1 MVHSPPTLFAKPENQ
16 IMNKKIDIGIIGAG
30 RWGPNVIGA
39 LRRIHQ
45 VNANCIADINQSSF
59 DQLEKRFN
67 GLKTFTDSAAL
78 IESSELDA
86 IMVCT
91 PVTTHLDLVEQALLH
106 GKHVFV
112 EKPFGQDPDKC
123 TELCVI
129 AENKKLS
136 IMVGHVFLFN
146 SSILALK
153 KIIDSGELGEIQHIE
168 AHRTNLGPVRKDV
181 NAVWDLTSHDVSIF
195 DFLLDSLPEA
205 VSCIGSCR
213 LDPNIEDT
221 TYTTFRYPESII
233 AHAHASWLN
242 PRKVRQITV
251 IGSKKMAL
259 WDDLNLEHPITI
271 FDSSIGLKQS
281 YYSDSFASH
290 RLSYNRG
297 DVTLPSIPN
306 NEPLFEELK
315 HFIQVIEGNEKNRS
329 SGRYGVEIANT
340 LRAADQSLKAE
351 GAFINIGRS

>member
-1 MVHSPPTLFAKPENQ
+1 
-16 IMNKKIDIGIIGAG
+16 MNKKIDIGIIGAG

-45 VNANCIADINQSSF
+45 VNANCIADVNQSSF

-91 PVTTHLDLVEQALLH
+91 PVTTHLDLVKQALLQ

-271 FDSSIGLKQS
+271 FDSSIGLEQS

-340 LRAADQSLKAE
+340 LQAADQSLKAK

>member
-1 MVHSPPTLFAKPENQ
+1 VVHSAPAIFAKLENK

-39 LRRIHQ
+39 LQRLPE
-45 VNANCIADINQSSF
+45 VNANCIADINQSSL
-59 DQLEKRFN
+59 DQLENRFN
-67 GLKTFTDSAAL
+67 GLKTFTAADAL
-78 IESSELDA
+78 IESPEFDA

-91 PVTTHLDLVEQALLH
+91 PVKTHLDLVEQALLQ

-112 EKPFGQDPDKC
+112 EKPFGQDPEKC
-123 TELCVI
+123 TELCEI
-129 AENKKLS
+129 AETNKLS

-146 SSILALK
+146 SSILELK
-153 KIIDSGELGEIQHIE
+153 KIIDSGELGAIQHLE

-181 NAVWDLTSHDVSIF
+181 NTVWDLTSHDVSVF

-205 VSCIGSCR
+205 VSCVGSRR
-213 LDPNIEDT
+213 LDPNVEDT
-221 TYTTFRYPESII
+221 TYTTFRYPNAIL

-251 IGSKKMAL
+251 VGSKKMAL
-259 WDDLNLEHPITI
+259 WDDLNIEHPITI
-271 FDSSIGLKQS
+271 YDSSIGLDQS

-297 DVTLPSIPN
+297 SVTLPPVPT

-315 HFIQVIEGNEKNRS
+315 HFIQVVKGNEKNRS
-329 SGRYGVEIANT
+329 SGRYGVAVART
-340 LRAADQSLKAE
+340 LQAADKSLEAE
-351 GAFINIGRS
+351 GAFINTGR

>member
-1 MVHSPPTLFAKPENQ
+1 
-16 IMNKKIDIGIIGAG
+16 MNKKIEIGIIGAG

-39 LRRIHQ
+39 LRRLPE
-45 VNANCIADINQSSF
+45 VNANCIADVNQSSL
-59 DQLEKRFN
+59 DQLDNRFN

-78 IESSELDA
+78 IESPELDA

-112 EKPFGQDPDKC
+112 EKPFGQDPRKC
-123 TELCVI
+123 TELCEI
-129 AENKKLS
+129 AETKKLS

-146 SSILALK
+146 SSIMELK
-153 KIIDSGELGEIQHIE
+153 KIIDYGELGEVQHIE

-205 VSCIGSCR
+205 VSCVGSRR
-213 LDPNIEDT
+213 LDPKIEDT
-221 TYTTFRYPESII
+221 TYTTFRYPGSII

-271 FDSSIGLKQS
+271 YDSSIGLEQS

-297 DVTLPSIPN
+297 SVTLPPVPT

-315 HFIQVIEGNEKNRS
+315 HFIQVIQGKEKSRS
-329 SGRYGVEIANT
+329 SGRYGVEVAYS
-340 LRAADQSLKAE
+340 LQAADQSLKAE
-351 GAFINIGRS
+351 GTFSNIVRS